1 MPLNILAYGVNGAQ
15 MNAGT
20 QALID
25 AGHNVRAFTRS
36 PDSAEHWKTLG
47 ADIVTGDM
55 ADVDVLRRASE
66 GQDALFLHVPLIIDP
81 NDDRSAYG
89 LNALKAAKEAGINR
103 VIWNTGGPIMDPS
116 SKTDASAILLRT
128 LQDEGFS
135 FLGLTP
141 ITYMENLLGSWTI
154 DGLTQDKLFYP
165 TPAQFK
171 MQWGAAA
178 DFGRVADKALQG
190 ELPNEV
196 IAVGGPAALDGDELA
211 NIIAQVLGRNLSFET
226 MEVGEFQRQ
235 LSEVA
240 GPQVGG
246 MIAGMYGGIQANP
259 EQFEPSF
266 IIDADAIES
275 RFDIKLTTLA
285 DWVSKHKILFA

>member
-25 AGHNVRAFTRS
+25 AGHHVRAFTRS
-36 PDSAEHWKTLG
+36 PDSAEHWEKLG

-55 ADVDVLRRASE
+55 ADIDVLRRASE

-81 NDDRSAYG
+81 NDDRSGYG

-116 SKTDASAILLRT
+116 SKTDANAILLRT

-141 ITYMENLLGSWTI
+141 ITYMENLLGPWTI
-154 DGLTQDKLFYP
+154 AGLTKGKLFYP
-165 TPAQFK
+165 TPAKFK

-196 IAVGGPAALDGDELA
+196 IALGGPVALDGDELA
-211 NIIAQVLGRNLSFET
+211 NIIGKVLGRNLSFET
-226 MEVGEFQRQ
+226 MEADEFQRQ

-266 IIDADAIES
+266 ITDSGAIET
-275 RFDIKLTTLA
+275 RFDMKLTSLA
-285 DWVSKHKILFA
+285 DWVSKHQTLLI